1 MFKNMHRH
9 IPKSYK
15 YHKKK
20 CKATP
25 TSVKA
30 QNAKIWQQQLYT
42 QNKGLGFKPL
52 LESKEGL
59 YWAIL

>member
-1 MFKNMHRH
+1 MSKNMHRH
-9 IPKSYK
+9 IPKFYK
-15 YHKKK
+15 YPKKK

-30 QNAKIWQQQLYT
+30 QNAKTWYQKLYT

-52 LESKEGL
+52 F
-59 YWAIL
+59 